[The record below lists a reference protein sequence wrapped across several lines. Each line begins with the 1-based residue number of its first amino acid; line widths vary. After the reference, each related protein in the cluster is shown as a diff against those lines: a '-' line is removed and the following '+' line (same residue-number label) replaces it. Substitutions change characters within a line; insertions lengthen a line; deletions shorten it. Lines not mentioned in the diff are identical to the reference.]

1 MAAPVASAPSP
12 QPQIRPGPR
21 AAVGARTLRQDR
33 WWLAPTI
40 SFAVLTAFVIYA
52 TWAAF
57 IDGNYYAKP
66 YISPFY
72 SPCLAWQCGRATVH
86 GAAGVPHVG
95 IFGTWYAWSPAL
107 IILIF
112 PLGFRLTCYYYR
124 RAYYR
129 AFWLSP
135 PACAV
140 AEPHKKYTGETRF
153 PLIAQN
159 IHRYF
164 FYAGLVFNAILT
176 YDAVVAFVEPRSA
189 VFGGGYVGLGSFVLL
204 VNAILLWAY
213 SLGCHSCRHI
223 VGGRLKHFSKHPI
236 RFKFWGLVSKLN
248 ARHMQM
254 AWASLIFVA
263 LTDLYVRLAAAGW
276 LGHGRWI

>member
-1 MAAPVASAPSP
+1 MAAPVAPSAPALE
-12 QPQIRPGPR
+12 QPKPR
-21 AAVGARTLRQDR
+21 AAIRERTLRQDR
-33 WWLAPTI
+33 WWLSPAI
-40 SFAVLTAFVIYA
+40 SFGVLALFVAYA

-57 IDGNYYAKP
+57 VDGNYYIKP

-72 SPCLAWQCGRATVH
+72 SPCLAYQCGRATVH
-86 GAAGVPHVG
+86 GAYQVPHVG

-129 AFWLSP
+129 AYWLSP

-140 AEPHKKYTGETRF
+140 GEPHKKYTGETRF
-153 PLIAQN
+153 PLIVQN

-164 FYAGLVFNAILT
+164 FYAGLVFNVILT
-176 YDAVVAFVEPRSA
+176 YDAVVAFVTPRSSA
-189 VFGGGYVGLGSFVLL
+189 IGGGYVGVGSFVLL
-204 VNAILLWAY
+204 INAVLLWSY
-213 SLGCHSCRHI
+213 SLSCHSCRHI
-223 VGGRLKHFSKHPI
+223 IGGRLKHFSRHPI
-236 RFKFWGLVSKLN
+236 RFKMWGFVSRLN
-248 ARHMQM
+248 TNHMQF
-254 AWASLIFVA
+254 AWASLIVVA
-263 LTDLYVRLAAAGW
+263 LTDLYVRLAASGA